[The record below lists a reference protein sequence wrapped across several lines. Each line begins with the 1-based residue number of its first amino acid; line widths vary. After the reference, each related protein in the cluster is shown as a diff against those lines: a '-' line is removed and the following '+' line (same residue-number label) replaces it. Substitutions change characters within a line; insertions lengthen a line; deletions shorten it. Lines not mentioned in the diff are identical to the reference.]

1 MPIPAR
7 ILFAAIISSTGMSID
22 AAASVPASN
31 RVDSATCRPV
41 QTGPG
46 PHSLVQV
53 NGSIDRLL
61 ISSHDRRNF
70 EKTGDIYDY
79 YPSTGKMRPLPR
91 TGEPQGISFRPH
103 HIDIYRADPESETL
117 LYVINHDDKRPNSR
131 HHSIL
136 VYAIRTDRLVFRKRL
151 SDPLLSSP
159 NHLSI
164 SPGGD
169 IYVSNDRR
177 DGSSVMELVLRQK
190 KATIVHYRDN
200 SGWRIVAKGLSFPN
214 GVKAEASRV
223 LVSKT
228 FGNALLEFP
237 RRPDG
242 SLGMPRTVISLPL
255 LDGLTPAQAP
265 DHYLVISHASLVDF
279 LQHKSNGTHRS
290 PATVHEVNRVTG
302 KSRIY
307 FEDDGKK
314 ISGLSA
320 AVTTS
325 DAVYF
330 GQSFEPFLLRC
341 PHASPG

>member
-1 MPIPAR
+1 MLALAR
-7 ILFAAIISSTGMSID
+7 ILFTVTISSAAITID
-22 AAASVPASN
+22 AAASAPAGN
-31 RVDSATCRPV
+31 RIDSDTCRPV

-46 PHSLVQV
+46 PHSLIQV
-53 NGSIDRLL
+53 NGSTVRLL
-61 ISSHDRRNF
+61 VSSHDRRNF

-79 YPSTGKMRPLPR
+79 QPSTGTMRPLPR
-91 TGEPQGISFRPH
+91 TGEPRELSFRPH
-103 HIDIYRADPESETL
+103 HTDIYQAGSETL
-117 LYVINHDDKRPNSR
+117 LYVINHDDGKPNSR

-136 VYAIRTDRLVFRKRL
+136 VYAIQPDRLVFKKRL
-151 SDPLLSSP
+151 RDPLLSSP

-190 KATIVHYRDN
+190 KATIVHYREN
-200 SGWRIVAKGLSFPN
+200 SGWRIVAAGLSFPN
-214 GVKAEASRV
+214 GIEAETSRV

-228 FGNALLEFP
+228 FGSALLEFP
-237 RRPDG
+237 RKPDG
-242 SLGMPRTVISLPL
+242 SLGMPRRVISLPL

-279 LQHKSNGTHRS
+279 LQHKNNGAHRS
-290 PATVHEVNRVTG
+290 PATVHEVNMTTG
-302 KSRIY
+302 RSRIF
-307 FEDDGKK
+307 FEDDGRK
-314 ISGLSA
+314 ISGISA

-341 PHASPG
+341 PHKNPG

>member
-1 MPIPAR
+1 MPILFR
-7 ILFAAIISSTGMSID
+7 ILLATTALSATVAD
-22 AAASVPASN
+22 AATVSASASN
-31 RVDSATCRPV
+31 RVDSALCHPV

-46 PHSLVQV
+46 PHSLIKVS
-53 NGSIDRLL
+53 GSTVRLL
-61 ISSHDRRNF
+61 VSSHDRRNF

-79 YPSTGKMRPLPR
+79 HPSTGKMRPLPR
-91 TGEPQGISFRPH
+91 SGEPRELSFRPH
-103 HIDIYRADPESETL
+103 HLDIYQENTETL
-117 LYVINHDDKRPNSR
+117 LYVINHDDKKPNSR

-136 VYAIRTDRLVFRKRL
+136 VYAIQPDRLVFRKRL

-190 KATIVHYRDN
+190 KATIVHYREG
-200 SGWRIVAKGLSFPN
+200 SGWRVVATGLSFPN
-214 GVKAEASRV
+214 GVEAESSRV

-237 RRPDG
+237 RKPDG
-242 SLGMPRTVISLPL
+242 SLGMPRTVVSLPL
-255 LDGLTPAQAP
+255 LDGITPAQAP

-279 LQHKSNGTHRS
+279 LQHKSNGSHRS

-302 KSRIY
+302 KTRI
-307 FEDDGKK
+307 FFKDDGRK
-314 ISGLSA
+314 ISGISA
-320 AVTTS
+320 AVTAP

-341 PHASPG
+341 PHKNPG

>member
-1 MPIPAR
+1 MPVLVR
-7 ILFAAIISSTGMSID
+7 ILFASTVLS
-22 AAASVPASN
+22 AAVANAATASATVGN
-31 RVDSATCRPV
+31 RVDSASCRPV

-46 PHSLVQV
+46 PHSLIQV
-53 NGSIDRLL
+53 NGSTVRLL
-61 ISSHDRRNF
+61 VSSHDRRNF

-79 YPSTGKMRPLPR
+79 EPSNGTMRPLPR
-91 TGEPQGISFRPH
+91 TGEPRELSFRPH
-103 HIDIYRADPESETL
+103 HIDIHQEDAETL
-117 LYVINHDDKRPNSR
+117 LYVINHDDNKPNSR

-136 VYAIRTDRLVFRKRL
+136 VYAIQPDRLVFRKQL

-190 KATIVHYRDN
+190 KATIVHYREN
-200 SGWRIVAKGLSFPN
+200 SGWRIVARGLSFPN
-214 GVKAEASRV
+214 GVEAETSRV

-237 RRPDG
+237 RKPDG
-242 SLGMPRTVISLPL
+242 SLGMPRTVVSLPL
-255 LDGLTPAQAP
+255 LDGLTPAQTP

-279 LQHKSNGTHRS
+279 LQHKSNGSHRS

-302 KSRIY
+302 KTRI
-307 FEDDGKK
+307 FFKDDGRK
-314 ISGLSA
+314 ISGISA
-320 AVTTS
+320 AVVAP

-341 PHASPG
+341 AYQNPG